1 MKQWKKAVAL
11 GLSVAAVVS
20 LAACSSSSS
29 TTGTTATEAAEAT
42 TDATQASEAES
53 TASGERQKLT
63 VGIIAR
69 DEEII
74 EWLADKLSDKYEIVP
89 QIYSETVSVMQAAAD
104 GENDLNYI
112 ANIPYLEA
120 YNENYGSDLIF
131 YQDQI
136 VTSPVL
142 VVSQKYTSVD
152 EIPDNAL
159 GAVANDNSNRKRE
172 LEILENAGLI
182 ELDNSVDYPSVLD
195 ITSNPKNLDIKE
207 IDARSRVGALPD
219 LDFMTMPAMTYAMM
233 DQATIDSCNI
243 LTSETDQEAIDT
255 SGQGFCILKENEDA
269 QWIKDIYEL
278 ACSKEFADFIN
289 ETYPNVRI
297 PSGYYLHTGEITY
310 QDPQFNVPDI
320 Y

>member
-11 GLSVAAVVS
+11 GLSAAAALS
-20 LAACSSSSS
+20 LAACSSSTSTS
-29 TTGTTATEAAEAT
+29 TTAAATESAQESTEAAETAG
-42 TDATQASEAES
+42 AES
-53 TASGERQKLT
+53 EASGEKLKLT

-74 EWLADKLSDKYEIVP
+74 NWIADKLSDKYEIVP
-89 QIYSETVSVMQAAAD
+89 QVYSETVSVMQAAAD

-120 YNENYGSDLIF
+120 YNESYGSDLIF
-131 YQDQI
+131 YKDQI

-142 VVSQKYTSVD
+142 VVSQKYTSLD
-152 EIPDNAL
+152 EIPDGAL

-172 LEILENAGLI
+172 LEILENLGLI
-182 ELDNSVDYPSVLD
+182 ELDDSVDYPSVLD
-195 ITSNPKNLDIKE
+195 ITSNPKNLEIKE

-219 LDFMTMPAMTYAMM
+219 LDFMTMPAMTYALM
-233 DQATIDSCNI
+233 DQETIDSCNI
-243 LTSETDQEAIDT
+243 VSSETDQQAIDN
-255 SGQGFCILKENEDA
+255 SGQGFCVLKENEDA

-278 ACSKEFADFIN
+278 TCSEEFADFIN

-297 PSGYYLHTGEITY
+297 PSGYY
-310 QDPQFNVPDI
+310 
-320 Y
+320 

>member
-1 MKQWKKAVAL
+1 MKLWKKILTL
-11 GLSVAAVVS
+11 GLTMTAVIS
-20 LAACSSSSS
+20 LAACGGSKSGATS
-29 TTGTTATEAAEAT
+29 TTTAAETEETEGA
-42 TDATQASEAES
+42 EAEAE
-53 TASGERQKLT
+53 ASGEKIKLT

-74 EWLADKLSDKYEIVP
+74 NWIAEHLSDKYEIVP
-89 QIYSETVSVMQAAAD
+89 QVYSETVSVMQAAAD
-104 GENDLNYI
+104 GENDFNYI

-120 YNENYGSDLIF
+120 YNESYGSDLVF
-131 YQDQI
+131 YKDQI

-142 VVSQKYTSVD
+142 VVSQKYASLD

-172 LEILENAGLI
+172 LEILQNIGLI
-182 ELDNSVDYPSVLD
+182 ELDDSVDYPSVLD
-195 ITSNPKNLDIKE
+195 ITSNPKNLEIKE

-219 LDFMTMPAMTYAMM
+219 LDFMTMPAMTYALM
-233 DQATIDSCNI
+233 DQATIDSCHI
-243 LTSETDQEAIDT
+243 IASETDQQAIDT

-278 ACSKEFADFIN
+278 TCSKEFADFIN